1 MPWEYIAALITLAT
15 FIGAIG
21 RIIANNSKV
30 MTQLRDSLY
39 SLNETFNNLKKEVET
54 NKADIK
60 DHEHRITVLETQD

>member
-21 RIIANNSKV
+21 RIIANNSKA

-39 SLNETFNNLKKEVET
+39 SLNETFNNLKKEVDT

-60 DHEHRITVLETQD
+60 DHEHRITILETQD

>member
-15 FIGAIG
+15 FIGTIG
-21 RIIANNSKV
+21 KIIANNSKA

-39 SLNETFNNLKKEVET
+39 SLNETFNNLKKEVDT

>member
-21 RIIANNSKV
+21 RIIANNSKA

-39 SLNETFNNLKKEVET
+39 SLNETFNNLKKEVDT

-60 DHEHRITVLETQD
+60 DHEHRITLLETQD

>member
-21 RIIANNSKV
+21 KIIANNSKA
-30 MTQLRDSLY
+30 MTQLKDSLFN
-39 SLNETFNNLKKEVET
+39 LNDTLGNLKKEVEE
-54 NKADIK
+54 NKSDIK

>member
-1 MPWEYIAALITLAT
+1 MPWEYSAALRTRAT

-21 RIIANNSKV
+21 KIIANNSKA
-30 MTQLRDSLY
+30 MTQLRDSL
-39 SLNETFNNLKKEVET
+39 SNLNETLNNLKKEVEV

>member
-1 MPWEYIAALITLAT
+1 MPWEYIAALITLTT
-15 FIGAIG
+15 FIIAIG
-21 RIIANNSKV
+21 KIVANNSKA

-39 SLNETFNNLKKEVET
+39 NLNETLNNLRKEVDT

>member
-21 RIIANNSKV
+21 RIIANNSKA

-39 SLNETFNNLKKEVET
+39 SLNETFNNLKKEVDT
-54 NKADIK
+54 NRADIK

>member
-1 MPWEYIAALITLAT
+1 MPWEYIAALITLFT

-21 RIIANNSKV
+21 RIIANNSKA

-39 SLNETFNNLKKEVET
+39 NLNEILNNLKKEVEV

>member
-21 RIIANNSKV
+21 RIIAKNSKA

-39 SLNETFNNLKKEVET
+39 SLNETFNNLKKEVDT

>member
-21 RIIANNSKV
+21 RIIANNSKA

-39 SLNETFNNLKKEVET
+39 SLNETFNNLKKEVDT

-60 DHEHRITVLETQD
+60 EHEHRITVLETQD

>member
-30 MTQLRDSLY
+30 MTQLKDSLY
-39 SLNETFNNLKKEVET
+39 SLNETFNNLKKEVDT

-60 DHEHRITVLETQD
+60 DHEHRITILETQD

>member
-1 MPWEYIAALITLAT
+1 MPWEYVAALITLAT

-21 RIIANNSKV
+21 RIIANNSKA

-39 SLNETFNNLKKEVET
+39 SLNETFNNLKKEVDT

>member
-21 RIIANNSKV
+21 RIIANNSKA

-39 SLNETFNNLKKEVET
+39 SLNETFNNLKKEVDT
-54 NKADIK
+54 NKADIEG
-60 DHEHRITVLETQD
+60 HEHRITVLETQD

>member
-1 MPWEYIAALITLAT
+1 MPWEYIAALITLTT

-21 RIIANNSKV
+21 KIIANNSKA
-30 MTQLRDSLY
+30 MTQLKDSL
-39 SLNETFNNLKKEVET
+39 SNLNETLSNLRKEVEE

>member
-21 RIIANNSKV
+21 RIIANNSKA
-30 MTQLRDSLY
+30 MTQLKDSLY

-54 NKADIK
+54 NKTDIK

>member
-21 RIIANNSKV
+21 RIIANNSKA

-39 SLNETFNNLKKEVET
+39 SLNETFNNLKKEVDT

>member
-1 MPWEYIAALITLAT
+1 MPWEYIAALITLFT

-21 RIIANNSKV
+21 RIIAHNSKA
-30 MTQLRDSLY
+30 MTQLKDSLY
-39 SLNETFNNLKKEVET
+39 NLNETLSNLRKDVET

>member
-21 RIIANNSKV
+21 RIIANNSKA
-30 MTQLRDSLY
+30 MTQLKDSLY
-39 SLNETFNNLKKEVET
+39 SLNETFNNLKKEVDT

-60 DHEHRITVLETQD
+60 DHEHRITILETQD

>member
-15 FIGAIG
+15 FIGTIG
-21 RIIANNSKV
+21 KIIANNSKA

-39 SLNETFNNLKKEVET
+39 SLNETFNNLKKEVDT

-60 DHEHRITVLETQD
+60 DHEHRITILETQD

>member
-21 RIIANNSKV
+21 KTIANNSKA
-30 MTQLRDSLY
+30 MTQLRDSL
-39 SLNETFNNLKKEVET
+39 SNLNEILSNLRKEVET